1 MEIENTTATTTSTSS
16 NTTTSIAATTTA
28 SSSTMKGFTSKSNNN
43 LSYNSRDHMKELF
56 VSIER
61 SSSSSSS
68 SSSSLSL
75 SKSITTYY
83 NSLYNYIIIS
93 MMNRSSIYIQHPTLL
108 EWWYWISRV
117 MTIITVITGLIFIL
131 YHDYD

>member
-1 MEIENTTATTTSTSS
+1 MEIENTTNTTISTSS
-16 NTTTSIAATTTA
+16 TSTTTTTTA
-28 SSSTMKGFTSKSNNN
+28 SSTTMKGRTSKSYND

-68 SSSSLSL
+68 SFSSPSLST
-75 SKSITTYY
+75 SITTYY
-83 NSLYNYIIIS
+83 NNLYNYVIIS

-108 EWWYWISRV
+108 EWWYWISRF